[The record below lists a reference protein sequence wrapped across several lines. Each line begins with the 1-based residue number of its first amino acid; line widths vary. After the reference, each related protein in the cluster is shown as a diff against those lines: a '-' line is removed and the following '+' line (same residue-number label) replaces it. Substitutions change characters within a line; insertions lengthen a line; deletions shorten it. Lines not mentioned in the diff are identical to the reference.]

1 MYNAD
6 KSELMMFKSIK
17 ANLAIY
23 ISFASLLVVGVVY
36 FSLHAS
42 YERLT
47 TRQSIAFI
55 KVINQ
60 ALVTMVKEAA
70 LTGDAN
76 QLTRVVHDSQTL
88 QGAHVSFVPSKE
100 VIKLFGLSAQFTRD
114 VEMLRIFK
122 DKTSTPQI
130 HFLEENKK
138 HIILLRQPFIAEKL
152 CLSCHV
158 NSKLGDVLAILN
170 VKFDLSNIHDQIL
183 THTLKTLGF
192 ILAILAFIGF
202 ILLFIFEKNLFGPLA
217 RLKRMASTLT
227 QSKKA
232 DLTQRLESKR
242 LDEVGSTAHF
252 FNLFIQKLQDI
263 IKVSKTILN
272 SNMATSG
279 AIEEAAKTL
288 KSTESNE
295 DQIIKTMRSLSH
307 DVDSNATTTLQVLQ
321 LATDTLKKADASML
335 TFSQSISQHVQL
347 ALDAAKNQDSIAKEA
362 QSLTHSAAEIKN
374 VLSIIEEIAN
384 QTNLLALNAAIEAA
398 RAGEHGRG
406 FAVVADE
413 VRNLASKTQKSLAEI
428 TSMVNVITQSIGDIG
443 LKIQNMALESEDL
456 SKQTSELNTHIKAVQ
471 DDLSISNKTAGE
483 AISSNEQIGRQIK
496 EMATATQ
503 NLVDMFSQIKQQR
516 LNLEKNIQEMLE
528 HNSHLNQEFSKFEV

>member
-1 MYNAD
+1 ML
-6 KSELMMFKSIK
+6 KTFGLPRLM
-17 ANLAIY
+17 LP
-23 ISFASLLVVGVVY
+23 VGRVW
-36 FSLHAS
+36 FSLCVPIVGILQSLSSNAFPTGLTHHIS
-42 YERLT
+42 KGVTSDTSCRRYECMGALYHKLV
-47 TRQSIAFI
+47 AFI
-55 KVINQ
+55 PPAKD
-60 ALVTMVKEAA
+60 EW
-70 LTGDAN
+70 DFCR
-76 QLTRVVHDSQTL
+76 RV
-88 QGAHVSFVPSKE
+88 
-100 VIKLFGLSAQFTRD
+100 
-114 VEMLRIFK
+114 
-122 DKTSTPQI
+122 
-130 HFLEENKK
+130 
-138 HIILLRQPFIAEKL
+138 
-152 CLSCHV
+152 
-158 NSKLGDVLAILN
+158 LN
-170 VKFDLSNIHDQIL
+170 VKFDLSNIRDQIL
-183 THTLKTLGF
+183 THTLRTLGF

-202 ILLFIFEKNLFGPLA
+202 VLLFIFEKNLFGPLA

-263 IKVSKTILN
+263 IKISKTILS

-279 AIEEAAKTL
+279 AIEEATKTL

-307 DVDSNATTTLQVLQ
+307 DVDLNATTTLQLLQ
-321 LATDTLKKADASML
+321 LATDKIKKADASML

-362 QSLTHSAAEIKN
+362 KELTHSAAEIKN

-384 QTNLLALNAAIEAA
+384 QTNLLDLNAAIEAA

-483 AISSNEQIGRQIK
+483 AISSNEQIGCQIK
-496 EMATATQ
+496 EMATAT
-503 NLVDMFSQIKQQR
+503 KT
-516 LNLEKNIQEMLE
+516 
-528 HNSHLNQEFSKFEV
+528 

>member
-1 MYNAD
+1 M
-6 KSELMMFKSIK
+6 LP
-17 ANLAIY
+17 
-23 ISFASLLVVGVVY
+23 VGRVW
-36 FSLHAS
+36 FSLCVPIVGILQSLSSNAFPTGLTHHVS
-42 YERLT
+42 KGVTSDTSCRRYECMGTLYHKLV
-47 TRQSIAFI
+47 AFI
-55 KVINQ
+55 PPAKDEWDFCQ
-60 ALVTMVKEAA
+60 
-70 LTGDAN
+70 
-76 QLTRVVHDSQTL
+76 RV
-88 QGAHVSFVPSKE
+88 
-100 VIKLFGLSAQFTRD
+100 
-114 VEMLRIFK
+114 
-122 DKTSTPQI
+122 
-130 HFLEENKK
+130 
-138 HIILLRQPFIAEKL
+138 
-152 CLSCHV
+152 
-158 NSKLGDVLAILN
+158 LN
-170 VKFDLSNIHDQIL
+170 VKFDLSNIRDQIL
-183 THTLKTLGF
+183 THTLRTLGF

-202 ILLFIFEKNLFGPLA
+202 VLLFIFEKNLFGPLA
-217 RLKRMASTLT
+217 RFKRMASTLT

-263 IKVSKTILN
+263 IKISKTILS

-279 AIEEAAKTL
+279 AIEEATKTL

-307 DVDSNATTTLQVLQ
+307 DVDLNATTTLQLLQ
-321 LATDTLKKADASML
+321 LATDKIKKADASML

-362 QSLTHSAAEIKN
+362 KELTHSAAEIKN

-516 LNLEKNIQEMLE
+516 LNLEKNIQKMLE

>member
-1 MYNAD
+1 
-6 KSELMMFKSIK
+6 
-17 ANLAIY
+17 
-23 ISFASLLVVGVVY
+23 
-36 FSLHAS
+36 
-42 YERLT
+42 
-47 TRQSIAFI
+47 
-55 KVINQ
+55 
-60 ALVTMVKEAA
+60 
-70 LTGDAN
+70 
-76 QLTRVVHDSQTL
+76 
-88 QGAHVSFVPSKE
+88 
-100 VIKLFGLSAQFTRD
+100 
-114 VEMLRIFK
+114 
-122 DKTSTPQI
+122 
-130 HFLEENKK
+130 
-138 HIILLRQPFIAEKL
+138 
-152 CLSCHV
+152 
-158 NSKLGDVLAILN
+158 
-170 VKFDLSNIHDQIL
+170 
-183 THTLKTLGF
+183 
-192 ILAILAFIGF
+192 
-202 ILLFIFEKNLFGPLA
+202 
-217 RLKRMASTLT
+217 MASTLT

-263 IKVSKTILN
+263 IKISKTILS

-279 AIEEAAKTL
+279 AIEEATKTL

-307 DVDSNATTTLQVLQ
+307 DVDLNATTTLQLLQ
-321 LATDTLKKADASML
+321 LATDKIKKADASML

-362 QSLTHSAAEIKN
+362 KELTHSAAEIKN

-516 LNLEKNIQEMLE
+516 LNLEKNIQKMLE